1 MPGEKRIIDLSGL
14 FYSDGTYNPCR
25 GQEIIRKVK
34 LLMSFPH
41 DPGVREKLFTQFVTG
56 VNTIGGGA
64 EFAKLER
71 QEQRNMHKASFAGSI
86 LDDVFKAWKWNPEAG
101 FGVKKLIGVLVKYP
115 EYHSRFDFKIIDGQ
129 WKKIPLSPKRKLSER
144 TALTYWKKYKCVAH
158 LFAAFGHHPANPK
171 HKKIVSKRRYN
182 PDHFKPVNFPGFLAL
197 AKMYQDFAVNY
208 TPARA
213 REPLI
218 PKDEIWLIQT
228 DFKLPT
234 IEIEH
239 PKEIPRWVEAA
250 FRKK

>member
-1 MPGEKRIIDLSGL
+1 MKKELSTCKDCSTMTAHIILVG
-14 FYSDGTYNPCR
+14 GR
-25 GQEIIRKVK
+25 EIIRKVK

-41 DPGVREKLFTQFVTG
+41 DPGIREKLFTQFVTG

-71 QEQRNMHKASFAGSI
+71 QEQRNMHKATIAGTI
-86 LDDVFKAWKWNPEAG
+86 LDDIFKAWKWNPEAD
-101 FGVKKLIGVLVKYP
+101 FGVKKAIGVLVKYP

-158 LFAAFGHHPANPK
+158 LFAAGFHHESEEG
-171 HKKIVSKRRYN
+171 HKKVVAKRRFN

-197 AKMYQDFAVNY
+197 AKRLQDFAINY

-213 REPLI
+213 KEPLI
-218 PKDEIWLIQT
+218 PKDEIWWIEP
-228 DFKLPT
+228 DFELPS
-234 IEIEH
+234 IEIVRPE
-239 PKEIPRWVEAA
+239 EIPRWVQDT